1 MPTYRTRPEAVT
13 RSAPGW
19 RRRRQKSR
27 QRSSTPM
34 PPPQPRKT
42 KKKPWELESSEEEEE
57 PYEHIVDPQ
66 IQEAVK
72 NSAAVWVKELV
83 TTLAVPTPENP
94 NSGEEIAL
102 QARQS
107 VQARAAGGLAELL
120 VPGVRVK
127 ALASG
132 GSLPRTGEDV
142 AWNRT
147 VLIEAGAVAPLA
159 RLLAAPARGTAA
171 GTSAARDAQF
181 AAAAAISALSHDEE
195 GRRQIVAA
203 GAVGNLV
210 RLLEVDSHD
219 AQLSALSALRTL
231 GCNREQRQAIRQEGG
246 IPHFVRL
253 LADPNPLT
261 QEAACAA
268 LWQLAFDSLG
278 DQNRLAME
286 AAGCVP
292 RVLRLTLSADEGVR
306 SAAETL
312 VELLGLDKR
321 SALAQIA
328 AAEEAERAII
338 QSDYEKLEAEQ
349 RRKEQHR
356 EKERWLLEKEQKKK
370 AEALQKEVD
379 KLEATR
385 RMHAAHAAREQE
397 IKAQKARE
405 YEEWLDKMKAKREEE
420 EAAIIAAGGTVKERP
435 RNRMKAAG
443 RTALLGVAMAHSA
456 SAASIAKA
464 ARPESAEERAARLQA
479 ERSTTPIE
487 EWSKEACKQWVGEV
501 VGLPELAEKLMAST
515 KPELD
520 GRLIKRLTHSSYRE
534 AFLVWSAIE
543 RF

>member
-1 MPTYRTRPEAVT
+1 
-13 RSAPGW
+13 
-19 RRRRQKSR
+19 
-27 QRSSTPM
+27 M

-203 GAVGNLV
+203 GAVGNL
-210 RLLEVDSHD
+210 
-219 AQLSALSALRTL
+219 
-231 GCNREQRQAIRQEGG
+231 
-246 IPHFVRL
+246 VRL